1 MELFLG
7 ALRLLFL
14 VIGFGFAMQAVL
26 RRRTFVDT
34 SNVPCRKRLFF
45 FPLVAQ
51 RAFLAAVVFDGV
63 FIFLVAFDLL

>member
-45 FPLVAQ
+45 SLVAQ